1 MENIFNFIS
10 TLFMKIDLGWVFLV
24 GLFIIISLSVVN
36 VLLTLRAKNYTLK
49 IKRGLMLIGV
59 STIFMQAFFYANL
72 SQNQALTFFNI
83 AVFFLGLS
91 VPCFI
96 KKRVK
101 REIIVTNEQKTFIKE
116 TQKKIQEDGLF
127 DKEEISK
134 TTPEKSL
141 LFSFEDVLQPEEK
154 SVKKVKV
161 EQTKKVE
168 KERGFD
174 YSNVKTAIEKTLKKD
189 LLPEEKRKIVG
200 LEIAILQSERGED
213 NMAIK
218 EEVNEGLSSLLK
230 IMSRYSV

>member
-1 MENIFNFIS
+1 MVTMWSSPAAPS
-10 TLFMKIDLGWVFLV
+10 TARLATPTPSRWSRSKS
-24 GLFIIISLSVVN
+24 IIQ
-36 VLLTLRAKNYTLK
+36 
-49 IKRGLMLIGV
+49 KRQV
-59 STIFMQAFFYANL
+59 RQAP
-72 SQNQALTFFNI
+72 